1 MVCLSDVEDVKYVIN
16 YDYPNTAEDYI
27 HRIGRTGRCLQSGTA
42 YAFFTP
48 NNQRQAKELI
58 GVLEEA
64 NQIINPALI
73 DLANMAR
80 AQYGGKIVSLEKCP
94 RLIT

>member
-1 MVCLSDVEDVKYVIN
+1 MKFVIN
-16 YDYPNTAEDYI
+16 FDYPNTAEDYI

-58 GVLEEA
+58 QVLVEA
-64 NQIINPALI
+64 NQSVNPALTE
-73 DLANMAR
+73 LANVAR
-80 AQYGGKIVSLEKCP
+80 AQYGGKLPLE
-94 RLIT
+94 